1 MGSCLSSKPFLT
13 FAKPATTTQK
23 MQPLARPAC
32 YEGKGPSL
40 YAAYARAARRYGFEA
55 GRNGGFAKRNNVV
68 VRVKSKHNKDTDH
81 EVPAESIQNG
91 RFRLTCSCRISPAQ
105 LTLFEPSPFRVSLS
119 HRT

>member
-1 MGSCLSSKPFLT
+1 MGSCLSSKPFFST
-13 FAKPATTTQK
+13 AKPTMTTQQ
-23 MQPLARPAC
+23 MQPLARSPR
-32 YEGKGPSL
+32 YDGQRPSL

-91 RFRLTCSCRISPAQ
+91 RFRRTCSCPVISHP
-105 LTLFEPSPFRVSLS
+105 LNSPYLNLPLS
-119 HRT
+119 E